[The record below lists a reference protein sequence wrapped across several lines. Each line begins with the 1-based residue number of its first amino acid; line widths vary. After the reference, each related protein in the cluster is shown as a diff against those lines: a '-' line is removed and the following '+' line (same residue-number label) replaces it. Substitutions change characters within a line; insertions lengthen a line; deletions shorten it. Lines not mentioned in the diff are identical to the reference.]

1 MSEEYELMHTVQ
13 QVWNEWSF
21 KCLEM
26 LGNVCLKYHISLCM
40 KIFVINSTVNAFFY
54 MIIQQFMKYNVTEYL
69 I

>member
-40 KIFVINSTVNAFFY
+40 KIFVINSTVNAFFLY
-54 MIIQQFMKYNVTEYL
+54 DNTAIYEIQNKIT
-69 I
+69 